1 MRTDLASQCPA
12 CSLSIITLHKALPCE
27 TRGRCFSLGL
37 FSGCW
42 NVGSSGLEDSEGYKR
57 MMWLG
62 GEDSIWTMGVG
73 CECQDGVLSLGA
85 KGCSLFISVV
95 LRYSTQEKNVAK
107 SHFFFFFFPFFSLD
121 NFQGLEVSWVAVWWQ
136 LTLWLFQTQSVVGG
150 SPGSVSAGTC
160 WDSCREEEGKKES
173 AELLYFLAVAW
184 VQESWG
190 CSAWGEQPWC
200 LAAAIALCWSV
211 PNTMTALCLGC
222 SCSSLTSIDT
232 LAGNLHGW
240 CTWGLQAGE

>member
-1 MRTDLASQCPA
+1 MWVALGWRTLKD
-12 CSLSIITLHKALPCE
+12 
-27 TRGRCFSLGL
+27 TRGWCGWEVRTPYEQWEWDVSVRMVYCHWEQKAVLCSSLWYWGIVL
-37 FSGCW
+37 R
-42 NVGSSGLEDSEGYKR
+42 KR
-57 MMWLG
+57 MLQRA
-62 GEDSIWTMGVG
+62 T
-73 CECQDGVLSLGA
+73 
-85 KGCSLFISVV
+85 
-95 LRYSTQEKNVAK
+95 
-107 SHFFFFFFPFFSLD
+107 FFFFFPFFSLD
-121 NFQGLEVSWVAVWWQ
+121 NFQGLGVSWVAVWWQ